1 MRKIL
6 IVDDEPSILA
16 GLSSAL
22 HKLCGFQGEIKT
34 VSTGKDAII
43 EMYFSSYWVCFLDLE
58 LPDVGGLDVMDEIH
72 EISPET
78 NVAIISASSV
88 GDEIRRTIEKKGGV
102 FIPKPFDLSEIKAF
116 LKHLT

>member
-1 MRKIL
+1 MKRIL
-6 IVDDEPSILA
+6 IVDDEPSILE

-22 HKLCGFQGEIKT
+22 RKLCDFRGQIKT
-34 VSTGKDAII
+34 VETGTDAIV
-43 EMYFSSYWVCFLDLE
+43 EMNLSPYWVCFLDLQ
-58 LPDVGGLDVMDEIH
+58 LPDVDGLDVMDEIH

-88 GDEIRRTIEKKGGV
+88 GEEIRRTIEKKGGV

-116 LKHLT
+116 LKQVC